1 VVTEK
6 EFEEAEKKAPIQIK
20 YSMFFLN
27 RRCFFAL
34 AATCILNFF
43 VLFKQGF
50 LTVVLEKS
58 KLDGGKFGINED

>member
-1 VVTEK
+1 
-6 EFEEAEKKAPIQIK
+6 
-20 YSMFFLN
+20 MFFLN

-50 LTVVLEKS
+50 ITVVLELKID
-58 KLDGGKFGINED
+58 KGGKFGIPED